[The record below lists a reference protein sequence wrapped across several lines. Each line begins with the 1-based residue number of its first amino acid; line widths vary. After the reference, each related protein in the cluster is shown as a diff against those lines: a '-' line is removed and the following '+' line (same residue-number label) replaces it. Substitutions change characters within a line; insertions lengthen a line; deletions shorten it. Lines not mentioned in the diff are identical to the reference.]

1 MNDVIYLI
9 LLGFSPTVRLR
20 RHICHKSPFGPET
33 CTKSAVDAIPKIS
46 TQGFSSFVFYSNNPA
61 DMINNTKW
69 SCAKIRMEMKSFHFQ
84 NGSFMKYRNKNRIM
98 LKAKGK
104 KTGFSEHNHLKIF
117 FFFFF
122 CQFIRPTQ
130 QKNTSIHKCWNY
142 FTLHFVLMLHYIC
155 RGIKMWWNE

>member
-104 KTGFSEHNHLKIF
+104 KTGDFQSTITLKSF
-117 FFFFF
+117 FFFFLPIH
-122 CQFIRPTQ
+122 QAHTAKKYKYTQ
-130 QKNTSIHKCWNY
+130 VLKLLY
-142 FTLHFVLMLHYIC
+142 FAFRSHATLYLQGY
-155 RGIKMWWNE
+155 